1 VQFEREVTGE
11 RIRDKVA
18 ASKQKGMWMG
28 GHVPK
33 GYDRLE
39 GKLIVNAEEAVAV
52 RNIFLSYL
60 ECGCVRKIADR
71 LKQTGIRST
80 RWTSSTGRQ
89 RGGAVLSRGSLY
101 HTLNNPIFIGKIA
114 HQGKLHGGQHEP
126 ILDQQTWNRV
136 AMLKDNRVSR
146 RTQSNLPPGRLLSGK
161 LVTSD
166 GRSYTPTHAAKNG
179 RRYFYYVLTGSGR
192 GASAASGCSRHS
204 SLWYVLLA

>member
-1 VQFEREVTGE
+1 VDAFDKQGVSFVSVTQQFNTTNPVGHLTLNVLLSFVQFEREVTGE

-71 LKQTGIRST
+71 LKQTGIRSK

-89 RGGAVLSRGSLY
+89 RGGAVLSRGSPLS
-101 HTLNNPIFIGKIA
+101 HA
-114 HQGKLHGGQHEP
+114 Q
-126 ILDQQTWNRV
+126 
-136 AMLKDNRVSR
+136 
-146 RTQSNLPPGRLLSGK
+146 QSNLYRKDCSSGEA
-161 LVTSD
+161 SR
-166 GRSYTPTHAAKNG
+166 RSTRADPRSANMESSRSNAKG
-179 RRYFYYVLTGSGR
+179 
-192 GASAASGCSRHS
+192 
-204 SLWYVLLA
+204 